1 MRTPARPLPLWDFGM
16 LKIEVAEGQ
25 RERVTVR
32 LEGRLVGAWVDEVRR
47 ACEPF
52 LGNGADL
59 TVDFSRVSFVDRD
72 GVALCRQLRRGR
84 AALQNC
90 SPFVKEQID
99 G

>member
-1 MRTPARPLPLWDFGM
+1 M
-16 LKIEVAEGQ
+16 LKIEVAERP
-25 RERVTVR
+25 REWVTVH
-32 LEGRLVGAWVDEVRR
+32 LEGSLVGAWVDEVRR

-59 TVDFSRVSFVDRD
+59 TLDFTRVSFVDHD
-72 GVALCRQLRRGR
+72 GVALCRELRRGHASLR
-84 AALQNC
+84 NC

>member
-1 MRTPARPLPLWDFGM
+1 M
-16 LKIEVAEGQ
+16 LKIEVAERR
-25 RERVTVR
+25 REQVTVS

-52 LGNGADL
+52 LGSGAEL
-59 TVDFSRVSFVDRD
+59 AVDFARVSFVDRD
-72 GVALCRQLRRGR
+72 GVALCRQLRRGHASLR
-84 AALQNC
+84 NC

>member
-1 MRTPARPLPLWDFGM
+1 M
-16 LKIEVAEGQ
+16 LKIEVTERQ
-25 RERVTVR
+25 PERVTVR

-47 ACEPF
+47 ACQPF
-52 LGNGADL
+52 LETGAEIA
-59 TVDFSRVSFVDRD
+59 VDFARVSFVDRE

-84 AALQNC
+84 ASLRNC

>member
-1 MRTPARPLPLWDFGM
+1 M
-16 LKIEVAEGQ
+16 LKIEVAERQ

-32 LEGRLVGAWVDEVRR
+32 LEGRLVGAWVDEDRR

-52 LGNGADL
+52 LGDGADL
-59 TVDFSRVSFVDRD
+59 ALDFARVSFVDRD
-72 GVALCRQLRRGR
+72 GVALCRELRRGH
-84 AALQNC
+84 ASLQNC

>member
-1 MRTPARPLPLWDFGM
+1 M
-16 LKIEVAEGQ
+16 LKIEIAQRQ

-32 LEGRLVGAWVDEVRR
+32 LEGSLVGPWVDEVRR

-52 LGNGADL
+52 IGAGADL
-59 TVDFSRVSFVDRD
+59 TVDFTRVSFVDRD
-72 GVALCRQLRRGR
+72 GVALCRELRRGR
-84 AALQNC
+84 ASLRNC